1 MLFNLSKHEISWDK
15 CILQHIGSQVNLV
28 LQRCDSLMR
37 TRRTSDFS
45 QGSLKNVLVHGK
57 KKKKATEEEK
67 KMKCGEQKA
76 EQ

>member
-1 MLFNLSKHEISWDK
+1 
-15 CILQHIGSQVNLV
+15 
-28 LQRCDSLMR
+28 MR
-37 TRRTSDFS
+37 TKRTSDFS

-57 KKKKATEEEK
+57 KKKKKATEEEK